1 VLNSKTIKI
10 EAISL
15 QNEMRR
21 PIQFDNTA
29 YLNHSGAET
38 KSFNR
43 IISFEIFQ
51 GLLETSSRS
60 TAIDVLGT
68 AALNFEINACNLYIK
83 CNKVKN
89 FFKTLTII

>member
-1 VLNSKTIKI
+1 
-10 EAISL
+10 
-15 QNEMRR
+15 MRR

-83 CNKVKN
+83 CNKVKKI
-89 FFKTLTII
+89 FKTLTII